1 MKEQSERKQ
10 AVTMGV
16 LFGLIVL
23 LTAIIVGLSI
33 ALMKTKKEESIEKQH
48 SAQEQE
54 TQQQE
59 TTQTQETTK
68 TSQIR
73 KSDSKITVVP
83 TMNDTITADSSWCG
97 TFQLVWNDMKKE
109 LVGGDVVFISDPELA
124 MVKNLNKE
132 DFNESMISDQYYFK
146 IYGLKTLE
154 LKKQI
159 EDGIKAKFNQTSDI
173 LDDFDWSEDGLDNP
187 NDPDVSR
194 YFFYTML
201 YRKFEFLNEFDK
213 LDNGKFAKKYENVK
227 YFGIDSNTKEVGGQI
242 KVLYYNSKEDFAI
255 AITTKTYDDVI
266 FCKNPEGKTFNEI
279 YDNMNKKANSYTGSI
294 SFKNVDE
301 FKAPN
306 LEFNEKR
313 EYTELEKKIFNVSG
327 GTAEIEKAI
336 QTVKFSVD
344 EKGGE
349 IKSEAAFDIVK
360 SGASSLDFFTKPD
373 EPRYFYLDDTFAI
386 FLREKGKTMPYF
398 AGMISDITKFQ

>member
-23 LTAIIVGLSI
+23 LIAIIVGLSI
-33 ALMKTKKEESIEKQH
+33 ALMKTKREENIKKQH
-48 SAQEQE
+48 LAQEQE

-59 TTQTQETTK
+59 TTQTQDTTK
-68 TSQIR
+68 TSQTR
-73 KSDSKITVVP
+73 KSDSKVTVVP

-109 LVGGDVVFISDPELA
+109 LVGGDVVFKNDPELA

-349 IKSEAAFDIVK
+349 IKSEAAIDVVVEQSWSMEPEK
-360 SGASSLDFFTKPD
+360 KQD

-386 FLREKGKTMPYF
+386 FLREEGKTKPYF